1 MTESLPFLLSA
12 AAART
17 LIVLAAL
24 LLGIRVFGKRQFGG
38 MNVNDL
44 VLVLALANAVQNAL
58 TKGSGNLGVGLV
70 SAIVLLLSGRLLA
83 SLFVRR
89 PAWESRLVGN
99 PTIVVQDGQY
109 VSKRMRR
116 EGLTEAEVLAAAH
129 QSGLAGIEEVK
140 LAILEVDGSLS
151 IVPRD

>member
-1 MTESLPFLLSA
+1 MNESLPFLLSA

-17 LIVLAAL
+17 VIVLVAL
-24 LLGIRVFGKRQFGG
+24 FLGIRLFGKRQIGG

-70 SAIVLLLSGRLLA
+70 SAGALLLVGRLLA
-83 SLFVRR
+83 SLFVRH
-89 PAWESRLVGN
+89 PAWESRLVGS

-109 VSKRMRR
+109 LPERLRR

-129 QSGLAGIEEVK
+129 QSGLAGLADVK